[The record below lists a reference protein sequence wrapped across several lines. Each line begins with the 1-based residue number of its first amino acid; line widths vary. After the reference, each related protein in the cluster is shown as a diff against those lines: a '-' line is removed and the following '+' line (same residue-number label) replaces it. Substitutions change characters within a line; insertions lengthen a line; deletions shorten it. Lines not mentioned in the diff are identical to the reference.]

1 LQVSSAQRIDGGQDL
16 LDRENLRGTIAH
28 QLATLSRQV
37 PHDTLLPRQNRSC
50 GQQAKP
56 QRVRQMPRIG
66 LIAAVREAF
75 DARSKRS
82 MGTPNASRRY
92 MLRPMLRR

>member
-1 LQVSSAQRIDGGQDL
+1 MIFF
-16 LDRENLRGTIAH
+16 DRKNLCGTIAH

-56 QRVRQMPRIG
+56 QQVRQMPRIG
-66 LIAAVREAF
+66 LIAA
-75 DARSKRS
+75 
-82 MGTPNASRRY
+82 
-92 MLRPMLRR
+92 